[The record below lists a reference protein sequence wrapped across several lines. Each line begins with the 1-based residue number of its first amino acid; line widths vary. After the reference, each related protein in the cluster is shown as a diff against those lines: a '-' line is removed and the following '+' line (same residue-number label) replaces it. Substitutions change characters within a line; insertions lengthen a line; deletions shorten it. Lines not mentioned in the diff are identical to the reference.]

1 MCGGLR
7 MVEMKSGYKMTEVGV
22 IPEDWEVKTLGK
34 LACINGRIGFRGYTV
49 KDLVRKGE
57 GAIAIGGKH
66 ISKNFLDLS
75 DAEYISWKKYYESP
89 EIMIKQGDIV
99 LAQRGTLG
107 KSALIK
113 SDIGPATINP
123 SLVLINKIKCN
134 NLYLIYNMQSSSVT
148 DYIRQINSQTSIPM
162 ISQKQIEGIKIAIAK
177 LDCEQAAIATALS
190 DVDSL
195 ISALT
200 KKIMKKKAIKQGLMQ
215 QLLTGR
221 KRLPGYEKN
230 REPVQTEWGAI
241 PKDWK
246 TLSIG
251 KCCSIKARIGWQ
263 GLKKSEYLS
272 SGEYVL
278 VTGTDFLNGRIDW
291 KSCVY
296 VSKKR
301 YEQDAN
307 IQIVKHDILI
317 TKDGTIGKVAF
328 LDDVPCLGT
337 LNSGIFVVRSHSEE
351 LDQCYLSK
359 IFESF
364 IFDAFLESL
373 VAGST
378 INHLYQKDFVH
389 FNFPVP
395 PTISEQTAIANILS
409 DCDSE
414 IAALE
419 EKRDK
424 YKEIKQGMMQ
434 QLLTGKIRLI
444 K

>member
-1 MCGGLR
+1 MNGGLS

-22 IPEDWEVKTLGK
+22 IPEDWEVKNVSESCLIK
-34 LACINGRIGFRGYTV
+34 ARIGWQGLKKTEYMSSGDYLLITGTDFDNGQVNWRTCAYV
-49 KDLVRKGE
+49 SKARYEQDSNIKIRPQDIL
-57 GAIAIGGKH
+57 
-66 ISKNFLDLS
+66 ISKDGTIGKVAYLG
-75 DAEYISWKKYYESP
+75 
-89 EIMIKQGDIV
+89 MIPK
-99 LAQRGTLG
+99 AGTLNSG
-107 KSALIK
+107 IFVIRANDRKIDQVFLSKIFMSFYFEDFLNRLVAG
-113 SDIGPATINP
+113 STINH
-123 SLVLINKIKCN
+123 
-134 NLYLIYNMQSSSVT
+134 LYQKDFVKFCFPLP
-148 DYIRQINSQTSIPM
+148 NSEEQT
-162 ISQKQIEGIKIAIAK
+162 
-177 LDCEQAAIATALS
+177 AIATALS

-200 KKIMKKKAIKQGLMQ
+200 KKIEKKKAIKQGLMQ
-215 QLLTGR
+215 QFLTGK

-230 REPVQTEWGAI
+230 RESVQTEWGAI

-278 VTGTDFLNGRIDW
+278 VTGTDFLNGRINW

-307 IQIVKHDILI
+307 IQIAKHDILI

-337 LNSGIFVVRSHSEE
+337 LNCGIFVVRSHSEE

>member
-1 MCGGLR
+1 MNGGLS

-22 IPEDWEVKTLGK
+22 IPEDWEVKNVSESCLIK
-34 LACINGRIGFRGYTV
+34 ARIGWQGLKKTEYMSSGDYLLITGTDFDNGQVNWRTCAYV
-49 KDLVRKGE
+49 SKARYEQDSNIKIRPQDIL
-57 GAIAIGGKH
+57 
-66 ISKNFLDLS
+66 ISKDGTIGKVAYLG
-75 DAEYISWKKYYESP
+75 
-89 EIMIKQGDIV
+89 MIPK
-99 LAQRGTLG
+99 AGTLNSG
-107 KSALIK
+107 IFVIRANDRKIDQVFLSKIFMSFYFEDFLNRLVAG
-113 SDIGPATINP
+113 STINH
-123 SLVLINKIKCN
+123 
-134 NLYLIYNMQSSSVT
+134 LYQKDFVKFCFPLP
-148 DYIRQINSQTSIPM
+148 NSEEQT
-162 ISQKQIEGIKIAIAK
+162 
-177 LDCEQAAIATALS
+177 AIATALS

-200 KKIMKKKAIKQGLMQ
+200 KKIEKKKAIKQGLMQ
-215 QLLTGR
+215 QFLTGK

-230 REPVQTEWGAI
+230 RESVQTEWGAI

-278 VTGTDFLNGRIDW
+278 VTGTDFLNGRINW

-307 IQIVKHDILI
+307 IQIAKHNILI